1 MVYNFCRVKKKFLAK
16 LKRELVVIELV
27 MRALRRS
34 PPGGPP
40 EA

>member
-1 MVYNFCRVKKKFLAK
+1 MAYNYVEFKKKFLAK